1 MISLKMLTFA
11 LLVLISHRRVAVDA
25 IPLSERMLEEG
36 KYILIPIG
44 GGQTFYDNDVPDLT
58 VCQVSR

>member
-11 LLVLISHRRVAVDA
+11 LLVLISNRKVAVDA
-25 IPLSERMLEEG
+25 IPLLEEG

-58 VCQVSR
+58 VCQV

>member
-11 LLVLISHRRVAVDA
+11 LLVLISNRKVAVDA
-25 IPLSERMLEEG
+25 IPLLEEG

>member
-1 MISLKMLTFA
+1 MISLKMLTFV

-25 IPLSERMLEEG
+25 IPLLEEG